1 MERKGPRVTPAM
13 LSFGWPGGPSS
24 SPAGEAARRFALNL
38 REAFGGRSVRSVAR
52 DAGVDEGTIRKILS
66 GQSWADF
73 HTIWSLESTLGVSLY
88 SR

>member
-1 MERKGPRVTPAM
+1 MAGFFGD
-13 LSFGWPGGPSS
+13 LSVC
-24 SPAGEAARRFALNL
+24 L
-38 REAFGGRSVRSVAR
+38 AR

-73 HTIWSLESTLGVSLY
+73 HTIWSLESTLDTSLY